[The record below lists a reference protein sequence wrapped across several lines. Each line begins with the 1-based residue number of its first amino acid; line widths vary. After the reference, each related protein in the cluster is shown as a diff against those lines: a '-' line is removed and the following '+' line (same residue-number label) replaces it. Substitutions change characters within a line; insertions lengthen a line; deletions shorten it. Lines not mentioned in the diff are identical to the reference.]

1 MNELVSTQAHPDHCH
16 ALAPNLCDNDKK
28 WVDCAY
34 EESGPSVHSYALEES
49 IGVSDQA
56 FVLSDTSNRILGI
69 WGHGS
74 LDRPSGLGSIWLMST
89 EELWQKHAR
98 ELTRRFRR
106 EILPKVDSVYPVY
119 GCTVLN
125 DNSRLIRWLAGANFT
140 ANHRSW
146 RTGTLFTFMTR
157 EQ

>member
-1 MNELVSTQAHPDHCH
+1 MNLISAPAHPDHCH
-16 ALAPNLCDNDKK
+16 ALAPNLCENDKR

-34 EESGPSVHSYALEES
+34 EDGHPSAHSQAIEES
-49 IGVSDQA
+49 IELSDQA
-56 FVLSDTSNRILGI
+56 FVLSDRSNRILGI

-89 EELWQKHAR
+89 EELWQVHAR

-106 EILPKVDSVYPVY
+106 EIMPQVDKVYPVY

-125 DNSRLIRWLAGANFT
+125 DNSRLIRWLAGADFH